1 MRNTSKIGQVSVA
14 QIICP
19 LSNLGKYIYLPF
31 GDHYRSDL
39 VIEDEDGRFS
49 RIQCKT
55 ARLVRGTVGPRI
67 MRLERPRNLESFRI
81 CTSTGR
87 LV

>member
-14 QIICP
+14 QIICA

-39 VIEDEDGRFS
+39 VIEDEDGQFS

-55 ARLVRGTVGPRI
+55 ARLVRGTASELGEFSDMYFDGEAGI
-67 MRLERPRNLESFRI
+67 ITLQ
-81 CTSTGR
+81 
-87 LV
+87 